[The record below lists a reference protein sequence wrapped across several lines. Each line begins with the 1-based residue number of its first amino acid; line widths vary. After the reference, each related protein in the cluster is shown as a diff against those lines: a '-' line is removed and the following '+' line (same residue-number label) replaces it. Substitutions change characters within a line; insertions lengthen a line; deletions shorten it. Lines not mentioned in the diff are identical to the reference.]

1 MLVGNIGG
9 ATMTSGLWQ
18 KWTTPLDGSEE
29 ESWTDGGAGLAQQ
42 ISQWPAKLANVAWS
56 EANGK
61 LTILHSYNTT
71 ETGNTY
77 GLASMLLATAG
88 RSNYSTA
95 NGNYTS
101 YEAWYPEYTTAR
113 HSSAPPPAA
122 SSSSPAGST
131 SGYSTTGSCW
141 STRPPRP
148 PARSRWEGQLHRLG
162 LDERNLCDAAVGERF
177 DPAQDRLISERV
189 PSSRYRRRRSSAGV
203 VDRPQLRADDLR
215 SARLD
220 AELLRALS
228 HRRRIGTVRQIPLQ
242 RRGQG

>member
-1 MLVGNIGG
+1 MYSLISYAAPTIHSNGLMLVGNIGG

-61 LTILHSYNTT
+61 LTILHSYNRT

-101 YEAWYPEYTTAR
+101 YEAWYPEYTTAQQLGAPTGAYTKLTNGIYERVFAER
-113 HSSAPPPAA
+113 HRARQRVGNSIP
-122 SSSSPAGST
+122 
-131 SGYSTTGSCW
+131 
-141 STRPPRP
+141 
-148 PARSRWEGQLHRLG
+148 RSR
-162 LDERNLCDAAVGERF
+162 
-177 DPAQDRLISERV
+177 
-189 PSSRYRRRRSSAGV
+189 SAEAST
-203 VDRPQLRADDLR
+203 QAH
-215 SARLD
+215 SC
-220 AELLRALS
+220 
-228 HRRRIGTVRQIPLQ
+228 TT
-242 RRGQG
+242 